1 MNDLGK
7 ISLCYSVTFDR
18 RSRHSPSR
26 IWSAITDSDEVSRW
40 MGYYPARIDLRI
52 GGQEHFCRDR
62 RSSGASLPR
71 WDSPL
76 S

>member
-18 RSRHSPSR
+18 RSRHSPSQ

-40 MGYYPARIDLRI
+40 MGYPAHIDLRI
-52 GGQEHFCRDR
+52 GGQEHFRSDR
-62 RSSGASLPR
+62 RSLGASWSR
-71 WDSPL
+71 WDSPP